1 MRTSVFLKIIIGYF
15 VIIFFL
21 SSSIIIFLDDLIR
34 HFYIN
39 QLSTNLKN
47 SIILFKPQ
55 VITLI
60 NERKYRK
67 MDELIKKLGK
77 ETQTGITVIA
87 PDGSVLADSEE
98 DPQLMENYSHRPEVI
113 SALKTG
119 YGESIRYSST
129 VSSDM
134 LYVAMPLKD
143 DGEIKGVIR
152 MSLFLNNFEAFY
164 RNLRGKIVISSVIFS
179 LISFFVVFFLSR
191 RFTKSIT
198 HLSEAAHRLAFG
210 DYDTKVFLK
219 RKDELKDLAESFN
232 FMAGQIKSS
241 FEELKRQRAE
251 LDAIVNSMSEGLI
264 VIDREGNILLSNK
277 SFKKISGVNK
287 PEGKT
292 VGEAFRSVE
301 FNEALKQFQRDKKP
315 STREIKY
322 GDNFYLCNFTSV
334 NNEFTIVIMHD
345 TTEFKKLEKI
355 KRDFV
360 TNISHELRTPL
371 TAIKGFIETI
381 EEKPDEKNKPYI
393 EIIKRNTER
402 VINIVKDLLVLSEVE
417 DRENKP
423 LIEKVNL
430 KGLLESISK
439 LFEKQ
444 LKEKSLYLKINI
456 TDETSIIMADYFKL
470 EQLFINLIDNGI
482 KYTEK
487 GGITIDVKKEE
498 RNIKIKIED
507 TGIGIPGEHLSRIFE
522 RFYVV
527 DKSRSKRLGGT
538 GLGLSI
544 VKHIVLLHNGSINV
558 ESTPGK
564 GTRFTVVLPENPG

>member
-1 MRTSVFLKIIIGYF
+1 MKSSVFLRLISGYFIIIL
-15 VIIFFL
+15 FF
-21 SSSIIIFLDDLIR
+21 SISIIILTDDLIR
-34 HFYIN
+34 DFHIN
-39 QLSTNLKN
+39 QLSVNLKN
-47 SIILFKPQ
+47 SIVLLESQ
-55 VITLI
+55 VINLI
-60 NERKYRK
+60 NSRKYDE
-67 MDELIKKLGK
+67 MDELIKQLGK
-77 ETQTGITVIA
+77 ETQMGITIIA
-87 PDGSVLADSEE
+87 PDGLVLADSEK
-98 DPQLMENYSHRPEVI
+98 DPRLMENHSNRQEVI
-113 SALKTG
+113 SALRAG
-119 YGESIRYSST
+119 YGESIIYSST

-143 DGEIKGVIR
+143 NEEIKGILR
-152 MSLFLNNFEAFY
+152 MGFFLNSIEEFH
-164 RNLRGKIVISSVIFS
+164 RNLKKKIVIYSAILFI
-179 LISFFVVFFLSR
+179 ISFFVVLLLSR
-191 RFTKSIT
+191 NFTKSIT
-198 HLSEAAHRLAFG
+198 YLSEAAHRLALG
-210 DYDTKVFLK
+210 NYDTQVFLK

-232 FMAGQIKSS
+232 FMASQIKSN
-241 FEELKRQRAE
+241 FEKLNRQRTE
-251 LDAIVNSMSEGLI
+251 LDTIVNSISEGLI
-264 VIDREGNILLSNK
+264 VFDRNERIRLSNE